1 MLLFPYVIE
10 NGGDAGKQFKHT
22 QQEKEVLR
30 KEFNI
35 LFIGLTPQKNSL
47 LLDSIKDV
55 YE

>member
-22 QQEKEVLR
+22 QQEEEVLR

-35 LFIGLTPQKNSL
+35 LFIGLTPQKKFF
-47 LLDSIKDV
+47 IIGFHKGCA
-55 YE
+55 